1 MSSEPDPNQSESPPK
16 DQFSAAAKEKIDASR
31 SVPPERSLW
40 KGGYSPK
47 AMYGSWSI
55 SVLATIGLIVA
66 GVFFATEESAGD
78 SAGTVWMVIGTII
91 VVWWI
96 VVIGSY
102 LYRRIGMH
110 YELTTQRFIH
120 QAGILMRTTD
130 RIEVIDIDDV
140 SYTQGIIQRMLG
152 VGKIRITG
160 SDRTHPELVLYGI
173 DKVPEI
179 ASLIDDVRREERRR
193 RSLHI
198 ESI

>member
-1 MSSEPDPNQSESPPK
+1 MSNDSDSQSSESPPK
-16 DQFSAAAKEKIDASR
+16 DQFANAAKEKMDSAR
-31 SVPPERSLW
+31 AVPPERSLW

-47 AMYGSWSI
+47 AMYGSWVI
-55 SVLATIGLIVA
+55 SAIVTVAAIVL
-66 GVFFATEESAGD
+66 GVLFNSGENAS
-78 SAGTVWMVIGTII
+78 TVWMIIGAVILIWWVFAIGT
-91 VVWWI
+91 
-96 VVIGSY
+96 Y
-102 LYRRIGMH
+102 LYRRISMH
-110 YELTTQRFIH
+110 YELTTQRFVH

-160 SDRTHPELVLYGI
+160 SDRTHPELVLHGI

>member
-1 MSSEPDPNQSESPPK
+1 MSSEADSNPSASPAK
-16 DQFSAAAKEKIDASR
+16 EQFASAASEKMDSAR
-31 SVPPERSLW
+31 AVPPERSLW

-47 AMYGSWSI
+47 AMYGSWFAA
-55 SVLATIGLIVA
+55 VTITIVA
-66 GVFFATEESAGD
+66 IVLSALFARGD
-78 SAGTVWMVIGTII
+78 NAGTVWMITGAGILIMWCVAIGT
-91 VVWWI
+91 
-96 VVIGSY
+96 Y
-102 LYRRIGMH
+102 LYRRLGMH
-110 YELTTQRFIH
+110 YELTTQRFVH
-120 QAGILMRTTD
+120 QHGILMRTTD

-140 SYTQGIIQRMLG
+140 SYTQGIIQRLLG

-160 SDRTHPELVLYGI
+160 SDRSHPELVLYGI

>member
-1 MSSEPDPNQSESPPK
+1 MSNEPDPNHSESPPK
-16 DQFSAAAKEKIDASR
+16 DQFSSAAKEKIDAAR

-47 AMYGSWSI
+47 AMYGSWVI
-55 SVLATIGLIVA
+55 SALATIGLIVA

-78 SAGTVWMVIGTII
+78 NAGTVWMVIGTII

-96 VVIGSY
+96 VVIGTY
-102 LYRRIGMH
+102 LYRRVGMH

>member
-1 MSSEPDPNQSESPPK
+1 MSSEPDPNSTESPPK
-16 DQFSAAAKEKIDASR
+16 DQFSSAAKEKIDDAR

-47 AMYGSWSI
+47 AMYGAWVI
-55 SVLATIGLIVA
+55 SGLATIGLIVA
-66 GVFFATEESAGD
+66 GVMFATGD
-78 SAGTVWMVIGTII
+78 NASTIWMVIGTII
-91 VVWWI
+91 IAWW
-96 VVIGSY
+96 VITIGVY
-102 LYRRIGMH
+102 IYRRIGMH

-120 QAGILMRTTD
+120 EAGILMRTTD

-140 SYTQGIIQRMLG
+140 SFTQGIIQRMLG

>member
-1 MSSEPDPNQSESPPK
+1 MSSEPGPGSSESPAK
-16 DQFSAAAKEKIDASR
+16 DQFQAAAAEKMESARDTS
-31 SVPPERSLW
+31 PERSLW

-47 AMYGSWSI
+47 AMYGTWFV
-55 SVLATIGLIVA
+55 SVALTIIAIVA
-66 GVFFATEESAGD
+66 VALLAKGENANNA
-78 SAGTVWMVIGTII
+78 WMITGAAIVLWWCVAIGM
-91 VVWWI
+91 
-96 VVIGSY
+96 Y
-102 LYRRIGMH
+102 LYRRLSMH

-120 QAGILMRTTD
+120 QAGLLMRRTD

-152 VGKIRITG
+152 VGRIQLTG
-160 SDRTHPELVLYGI
+160 SDRTHPEFVLYGI

>member
-1 MSSEPDPNQSESPPK
+1 MSSESNPGSESPAR
-16 DQFSAAAKEKIDASR
+16 DQFAAAAAEKMDSAR
-31 SVPPERSLW
+31 SVTPERSLW

-47 AMYGSWSI
+47 AMYGTWVI
-55 SVLATIGLIVA
+55 AAIVTIVA
-66 GVFFATEESAGD
+66 LVAVAMLAKGENSQTI
-78 SAGTVWMVIGTII
+78 WMVTGAAILIGWCLAIGT
-91 VVWWI
+91 
-96 VVIGSY
+96 Y
-102 LYRRIGMH
+102 LYRRLSMH

-120 QAGILMRTTD
+120 QAGILVRQTD

-140 SYTQGIIQRMLG
+140 GYSQGIIQRMLG
-152 VGKIRITG
+152 VGTITITG
-160 SDRTHPELVLYGI
+160 SDRTHPVLLLRGI